1 MPAANEKLS
10 RLGDPIAVQNIFFLE
25 QGLDLLA
32 TLDDADY
39 ARSFPPAFECG
50 IGAHIRHIVDHYDC
64 FLRGL
69 DTGRIDYD
77 RRQRNER
84 IESDRMTGIDAL
96 RATIARL
103 QDIDGAGA
111 SIELAVHMDCGDG
124 AAGDGIFS
132 RTSLTRELQFLL
144 SHTVHHYAL
153 VAVILRLEGREPV
166 DGFGVSPSTLRNWRE
181 SN

>member
-1 MPAANEKLS
+1 MPIANEKVSSLAH
-10 RLGDPIAVQNIFFLE
+10 PIAVQNVFFLE

-32 TLDDADY
+32 RLDDADY
-39 ARSFPPAFECG
+39 ARSFPPAFEFG
-50 IGAHIRHIVDHYDC
+50 IGTHIRHIVDHYDC

-69 DTGRIDYD
+69 DAGRIDYD

-84 IESDRMTGIDAL
+84 IESDRQAGIDAL
-96 RATIARL
+96 RATIIRL
-103 QDIDGAGA
+103 QNIAGDTFD
-111 SIELAVHMDCGDG
+111 LAVHMDCGDG
-124 AAGDGIFS
+124 AAGEGVFAN
-132 RTSLTRELQFLL
+132 TSLTRELQFLL

-153 VAVILRLEGREPV
+153 VAVILRLEGREPA